1 MKNPLERFT
10 SRVGNYV
17 KYRPGYPRQIVDL
30 LRSECLLSDESVI
43 ADIGSGTG
51 ILSEVFLKNGNIVMG
66 IEPNAAMR
74 TAGEQILE
82 PYEKFVS
89 IEGSAESVRIP
100 SNSVD
105 FITAGQSFHW
115 FDRIKAH
122 AEFARILKPDGW
134 VVLIWNERR
143 LHSTPFL
150 RAYEQLLMRF
160 GTDYVQ
166 VSQRNAT
173 ELIWEFFAPEVFKL
187 KTLENR
193 QELDFDGL
201 RGRLLSSSYIPE
213 AGAPNFRA
221 MLVNLQEIFEAHK
234 KHGHVSFDYDTRV
247 FYGHLAA
254 AK

>member
-1 MKNPLERFT
+1 
-10 SRVGNYV
+10 
-17 KYRPGYPRQIVDL
+17 
-30 LRSECLLSDESVI
+30 
-43 ADIGSGTG
+43 
-51 ILSEVFLKNGNIVMG
+51 
-66 IEPNAAMR
+66 MR